1 VLLDT
6 IAITPDNIQDPLV
19 KEGFLDAS
27 DICTGKYAEP
37 CKEAGVQ

>member
-1 VLLDT
+1 MLLDT

-27 DICTGKYAEP
+27 EICTGKYAQD